1 MPIAYVRSWDEKE
14 HPRGPGGKFATAG
27 SLRIQPSIV
36 KMMHPEG
43 EEFYKSAH
51 ANTPLAGPARDAV
64 KSYAWNPTRFEQ
76 MNSALR
82 GDPNRPVDPDTAKA
96 IDELTQVMQRSHLRH
111 PLKVYRGVPDDER
124 TRAWLADRGSGNT
137 VIDHGFA
144 STSTDPEVA
153 TMMADPTDEGGGLVL
168 EMKLPTGTRAVS
180 IGDQFDAE
188 GGFNQKE
195 ILLQRGSKFKV
206 GRRRKV
212 NGRTHVTLTLVSQ
225 P

>member
-27 SLRIQPSIV
+27 SLRLHPSIV

-43 EEFYKSAH
+43 DEFYKSSH
-51 ANTPLAGPARDAV
+51 ANTSLAGPDRNAV
-64 KSYAWNPTRFEQ
+64 KSYAWNPTQFER
-76 MNSALR
+76 MNSVLR
-82 GDPNRPVDPDTAKA
+82 GDPSKPVDPDTEKA
-96 IDELTQVMQRSHLRH
+96 IGELTKVIQRNHLRH
-111 PLKVYRGVPDDER
+111 PLKVYRGVPDDAK
-124 TRAWLADRGSGNT
+124 TRAWLANRHRGG
-137 VIDHGFA
+137 VIDYGFA
-144 STSTDPEVA
+144 STSTDPDVA
-153 TMMADPTDEGGGLVL
+153 SQMADPMDEGGGIVL
-168 EMKLPTGTRAVS
+168 EMKLPTGTRAIS

-212 NGRTHVTLTLVSQ
+212 DGRTHIQLTLISQ